1 MKNNMQYRGYV
12 GSVELSEY
20 DTSLFGKVQGIQS
33 LIMYEGKDAREL
45 IADFHGAVD
54 EYLKLC
60 EEKGIAPEK
69 PFKGSFNVRIG
80 CELHRDAAIY
90 AMEHEQSL
98 NTFVMEAIKEKLA
111 SA

>member
-1 MKNNMQYRGYV
+1 MKNVMKYKGYV

-20 DTSLFGKVQGIQS
+20 DTTLFGKILGIRP
-33 LIMYEGKDAREL
+33 LILYEGRTADEL
-45 IADFHGAVD
+45 IHGFHEAVD
-54 EYLKLC
+54 DYLQDC
-60 EEKGIAPEK
+60 VEDGIAPEK